1 MTCRATRSVVALSF
15 QPVLAKSGANESG
28 ESMTTAPTIETER
41 TILRAHR
48 LHDFEDYA
56 AMWADP
62 VVTRFIGGKPRTRE
76 ESWIRF
82 LRHPGM
88 WSMIGFGFWA
98 VEEKATGRFIG
109 EAGFHDLKRDIQP
122 SIEGR
127 PEAGWG
133 LIAAAH
139 GQGFATEIVGAATL
153 WGDGHFGGAATV
165 CIIDPE
171 NAGSINVARK
181 CGYREIARTAYHGQP
196 TILLER

>member
-1 MTCRATRSVVALSF
+1 
-15 QPVLAKSGANESG
+15 
-28 ESMTTAPTIETER
+28 MTTVPTVETER

-48 LHDFEDYA
+48 LDDFDDYA

-62 VVTRFIGGKPRTRE
+62 AVTRFIGGKPRTRE

-88 WSMIGFGFWA
+88 WSMIGYGFWA
-98 VEEKATGRFIG
+98 IEEKTSGRFIG
-109 EAGFHDLKRDIQP
+109 EAGFHDLKRDLGP
-122 SIEGR
+122 SIEGT

-133 LIAAAH
+133 LIPSAH
-139 GQGFATEIVGAATL
+139 GKGIASEVIGGILGWAKDRPGFEK
-153 WGDGHFGGAATV
+153 TV

-171 NAGSINVARK
+171 NRASLVVSAK
-181 CGYREIARTAYHGQP
+181 LGYREVTRTIYHDAP